1 MAQQDLVQKTRFE
14 KQIPFPILSSI
25 AAEVK
30 RLEVEFPEQ
39 GIDLSIQYEA
49 LNKLTADLDEVAA
62 YVVNR
67 EDKDKLILLIAE
79 AIRTVKYIDKH
90 YI

>member
-1 MAQQDLVQKTRFE
+1 MAQQDLVPKTRFE
-14 KQIPFPILSSI
+14 KQIPFPLLASI

-30 RLEVEFPEQ
+30 RLETEFPDQ
-39 GIDLSIQYEA
+39 GIDLSIQYET
-49 LNKLTADLDEVAA
+49 LNQLTADLDQVAA

-79 AIRTVKYIDKH
+79 AIRTFKYLDKH